1 MKRRKKFVFSLLIAL
16 LPLAILA
23 LLELVLRVFGAFRQ
37 EAFILE
43 TTHKGKEYYQFNQ
56 WVAKRYFDPRKV
68 MVPGLNPEK
77 FLKAKTSK
85 TFRIVCLGGSTT
97 AGFPFDCQVPF
108 PVQLRYLLTQAY
120 PDYHF
125 EVLNA
130 GISAVNSFTVLDLLP
145 DILAASPDLIL
156 IYMGHNEFYGAYGTA
171 STVSLGQNGGF
182 IRFYL
187 KLQKLHLVQML
198 KRAVSALRRAPEIKP
213 ANKTLMAGV
222 IHDQE
227 IPLGSE
233 KYRATLSNFDD
244 NLNLLLEKCAAQN
257 VPVILSNLV
266 SNIRDLP
273 PFASAQPQAA
283 GAILVQE
290 HRDLIAAGDRLT
302 QSGNSAASAE
312 AYRKALALDSTSAN
326 LWYKLGQ
333 AYLAQND
340 SASARSFLTGAKDR
354 DVIRFRASEQVN
366 RIIAAA
372 AARHKASLVDM
383 QQVFAAR
390 SAQGLIGNNIMVDH
404 LHPDP
409 NGYYLMAKTF
419 YDAINASGLL
429 QQRNTNFTPDEQPYF
444 VTDLDWDIG
453 RLKIFEMIHRW
464 PFPEKAVTLADYK
477 PHGDPAAVP
486 IARDY
491 LFVDN
496 VWSRA
501 HYKMA
506 EDYLRR
512 QDYARARREYLAVSV
527 YAPDDPY
534 PYQQVAKTF
543 EAEKNWHQ
551 RETFLQKMLPL
562 TDEKGMALYQI
573 ALAQWQQKNFDAACL
588 SMAQAL
594 NHPDLNR
601 AEKQNA
607 RFYLAGFYADA
618 QNVDMAKRVLV
629 TMLEEDPGFQPAR
642 VFLQRLSATHE

>member
-1 MKRRKKFVFSLLIAL
+1 MAL
-16 LPLAILA
+16 LPIAIFVLV
-23 LLELVLRVFGAFRQ
+23 ELVLRLFGAFAQ
-37 EAFILE
+37 EPFIIE
-43 TTHKGKEYYQFNQ
+43 TTHKGKEYYQFNR

-68 MVPGLNPEK
+68 SVPGLNPEK
-77 FLKAKTSK
+77 FLKEKTAK
-85 TFRIVCLGGSTT
+85 TFRIVCLGESTT
-97 AGFPFDCQVPF
+97 AGFPFDCQTPF

-156 IYMGHNEFYGAYGTA
+156 IYMGHNEFYGAYGSA
-171 STVSLGQNGGF
+171 STVFLGQNGGL

-198 KRAVSALRRAPEIKP
+198 KRAVSAFGSAPTLKP
-213 ANKTLMAGV
+213 ENKTLMAGV
-222 IHDQE
+222 IRDQE

-233 KYRATLSNFDD
+233 KYRRTLSNFED
-244 NLNLLLEKCAAQN
+244 NLDILLAECAAHN
-257 VPVILSNLV
+257 VPVVLSNLV

-273 PFASAQPQAA
+273 PFASAPPQAA
-283 GAILVQE
+283 NALLAQE
-290 HRDLIAAGDRLT
+290 HRDLIAAGDQLL
-302 QSGNSAASAE
+302 QSGNYAESATV
-312 AYRKALALDSTSAN
+312 YRKALTLDSTAAS

-340 SASARSFLTGAKDR
+340 SVSARYFLIGAKDR

-366 RIIAAA
+366 YIIAAA

-429 QQRNTNFTPDEQPYF
+429 QRRDPNFAPEEQPYF

-534 PYQQVAKTF
+534 PFQQVAKTY
-543 EAEKNWHQ
+543 EIEKNWNQ
-551 RETFLQKMLPL
+551 REAFLQKVLPL
-562 TDEKGMALYQI
+562 TEQKGMILYQI
-573 ALAQWQQKNFDAACL
+573 ALAQWQQKNFDAACQF
-588 SMAQAL
+588 MAQAL

-618 QNVDMAKRVLV
+618 KNFDMARKVLQG
-629 TMLEEDPGFQPAR
+629 MLKEDPGFQPAR
-642 VFLQRLSATHE
+642 VFLKQLSAAHE